1 MSQIWVFYTFLAI
14 PSRLQLAVALNGER
28 RRIEGRMFE
37 MVDCRCGSK
46 YLEWKLDGWK
56 ELRGKGKDW
65 IGLDCIL
72 EEFQRYPYYDES

>member
-1 MSQIWVFYTFLAI
+1 M
-14 PSRLQLAVALNGER
+14 
-28 RRIEGRMFE
+28 EGRMFE

>member
-1 MSQIWVFYTFLAI
+1 M
-14 PSRLQLAVALNGER
+14 
-28 RRIEGRMFE
+28 EGRMFE

-65 IGLDCIL
+65 IGLDGLHIGRISEIPL
-72 EEFQRYPYYDES
+72 LRRIMIHTYLFFKHKNIM

>member
-1 MSQIWVFYTFLAI
+1 M
-14 PSRLQLAVALNGER
+14 
-28 RRIEGRMFE
+28 EGRMFE

-65 IGLDCIL
+65 IGLDWIGL
-72 EEFQRYPYYDES
+72 HIGRISEIPLLRRIMIHTYLFFQTQKYNVTFVKL